1 MLKEGKT
8 HFSLPDG
15 LPVEGCVEL
24 SVHVEWFGTADR
36 SQLIPQFRSELSFQ
50 ITGVWMTGVLGSA
63 CAGDQTEVK
72 CIALLIKTKDSY
84 HVVNGKSSLNSPGM
98 ARKSAGQ

>member
-8 HFSLPDG
+8 HFSLLDG

-36 SQLIPQFRSELSFQ
+36 SPLIPQFRSELSFQ